1 MPRAPWILALFLIG
15 CQPPGPETGQTSEA
29 AGPAFAGSASCL
41 SCHAHE
47 AELWSGS
54 HHDLA
59 MQPANAA
66 TVLGNFDE
74 ASLQHFGSTSRFT
87 RVEDDFF
94 VNTAGPDGEFR
105 DYKVAWVFGV
115 EPLQQYL
122 VEFPGGRLQTLPT
135 CWDTRPADQ
144 GGQRWFHIYP
154 DESIPAGDELHWTGP
169 NQTWNFMCAS
179 CHSTGLKKGYDSKS
193 NEYKTTWLEDDVSCE
208 TCHGPAQAHVDWAQT
223 GASPTV
229 PNGLAISL
237 SDANGG
243 VWEMDSETGNAVRAV
258 ERSSRAQSET
268 CARCHSRR
276 SVLHETPVD
285 GTSFHDNYRLSLL
298 DEGLYHADGQ
308 ILDEVY
314 VYGSFLQ
321 SKMHTKGVTCGD
333 CHDPHSGHLR
343 FQGNALCSQCHLPEK
358 YDRPEHHHHAPE
370 GLGAQCVACHMP
382 THTYMVV
389 DPRRDHSLRVPRPDL
404 SVELGTPN
412 ACTKCHDD
420 QSASWAAD
428 AVSEWFPEGRSTQ
441 PHFARALHAARSGSP
456 RAGSLLAEIA
466 ASPEQSAIVRAT
478 ALSHLPTYVDQSTF
492 PAMAAGLADP
502 SPLVRAAAVDGL
514 QVLPLQQRANLAF
527 TLLEDPIRLVRINA
541 ARTLASFTTQQL
553 PDLIAT
559 PLNAALADLH
569 DAEMESA
576 ERASAHVN
584 LAQIATE
591 QDHLAD
597 AISHLRTALTLEP
610 HFVPVYVNLADL
622 LRREGKETEAESIL
636 RAGLKIAPGNPALH
650 HALGLLLA
658 RTDRLHDAL
667 NSLSQAMGLAPGEAR
682 FAYAHALALDSLGNR
697 AGAIAA
703 LEQAQRTFP
712 TDREILHA
720 LATLHRD
727 EGHKEVALDWAKQ
740 LQALT
745 PGDES
750 VGKLVEELGG

>member
-1 MPRAPWILALFLIG
+1 MPRVPWILTLCLIG
-15 CQPPGPETGQTSEA
+15 CQPSDPQVDPISGAE
-29 AGPAFAGSASCL
+29 GPAFAGSASCL
-41 SCHAHE
+41 SCHAHQ
-47 AELWSGS
+47 AVLWAGS

-66 TVLGNFDE
+66 TVLGDFED
-74 ASLQHFGSTSRFT
+74 ASLEHFGSTSRFT
-87 RVEDDFF
+87 RREDGFF
-94 VNTAGPDGEFR
+94 VNTAGPDGEDQ

-122 VEFPGGRLQTLPT
+122 VEFPGGRMQTLPT

-154 DESIPAGDELHWTGP
+154 DEPIPAGDELHWTGP

-193 NEYKTTWLEDDVSCE
+193 NEYTTTWLEDDVSCE
-208 TCHGPAQAHVDWAQT
+208 TCHGPAQAHVSWAQA
-223 GASPTV
+223 GASPNA

-237 SDANGG
+237 ADANGG
-243 VWEMDSETGNAVRAV
+243 VWELDSETGNAVRSV
-258 ERSSRAQSET
+258 ERSSRAQAET

-285 GTSFHDNYRLSLL
+285 GSSFHDNYRLSLL

-321 SKMHTKGVTCGD
+321 SKMHTQGVTCGD
-333 CHDPHSGHLR
+333 CHDPHSARLR
-343 FQGNALCSQCHLPEK
+343 FEGNALCAQCHLPEK
-358 YDRPEHHHHAPE
+358 YDAPEHHHHAPE
-370 GLGAQCVACHMP
+370 SAGAQCVECHMP
-382 THTYMVV
+382 TRTYMVV

-412 ACTKCHDD
+412 ACTHCHDD
-420 QSASWAAD
+420 QSATWAAD
-428 AVSEWFPEGRSTQ
+428 AVREWFPEGRSTQ
-441 PHFARALHAARSGSP
+441 PHFARALHAARTGSP
-456 RAGSLLAEIA
+456 SAGSLLAEIA
-466 ASPEQSAIVRAT
+466 ASPEQPAIVRAT
-478 ALSHLPTYVDQSTF
+478 ALSHLPTYVDQTTF

-527 TLLEDPIRLVRINA
+527 TLLEDPVRLVRVNA
-541 ARTLASFTTQQL
+541 GRTLASFTTQQL

-559 PLNAALADLH
+559 PLNAALAELH

-584 LAQIATE
+584 LAQVATE
-591 QDHLAD
+591 QDHLGD

-622 LRREGKETEAESIL
+622 LRRQGDETEAESIL
-636 RAGLKIAPGNPALH
+636 RAGLKIAPGSPALH

-658 RTDRLHDAL
+658 RTERLHDAL

-703 LEQAQRTFP
+703 LEQAQLSFP

-727 EGHKEVALDWAKQ
+727 EGHKETALDWAKK
-740 LQALT
+740 LQAIS

-750 VGKLVEELGG
+750 VGKLLEELGG

>member
-1 MPRAPWILALFLIG
+1 MPRVPWILALILMG
-15 CQPPGPETGQTSEA
+15 CQRADPEVHPGPGSELS
-29 AGPAFAGSASCL
+29 AFAGSGSCL
-41 SCHAHE
+41 SCHARE
-47 AELWSGS
+47 AELWAGS

-59 MQPANAA
+59 MQPASAGS
-66 TVLGNFDE
+66 VLGDFDGATLE
-74 ASLQHFGSTSRFT
+74 HFNSTSRFT
-87 RVEDDFF
+87 NLDGEFF
-94 VNTAGPDGEFR
+94 VTTLGPDGGSHA
-105 DYKVAWVFGV
+105 YKVAWVFGV
-115 EPLQQYL
+115 QPLQQYL

-135 CWDTRPADQ
+135 CWDTRPASE

-154 DESIPAGDELHWTGP
+154 DEPIPPGDELHWTGP

-179 CHSTGLKKGYDSKS
+179 CHSTGLKKGYDHPSDT
-193 NEYKTTWLEDDVSCE
+193 YQTTWFEDDVSCE
-208 TCHGPAQAHVDWAQT
+208 TCHGPARAHVDWAQA

-229 PNGLAISL
+229 SNALAIDL
-237 SDANGG
+237 SDAAGG
-243 VWEMDSETGNAVRAV
+243 VWAMDPETGNAVRSV
-258 ERSSRAQSET
+258 PRSSRAQGET

-321 SKMHTKGVTCGD
+321 SRMHTQGVTCGD
-333 CHDPHSGHLR
+333 CHDPHSSRLL
-343 FQGNALCSQCHLPEK
+343 FEGNALCAQCHLPEK
-358 YDRPEHHHHAPE
+358 YDRPEHHHHSANSP
-370 GLGAQCVACHMP
+370 GSQCVECHMP
-382 THTYMVV
+382 SRTYMVV

-412 ACTKCHDD
+412 ACTHCHED
-420 QSASWAAD
+420 QPDTWAAD
-428 AVSEWFPEGRSTQ
+428 AVRQWFPEGRSTQ

-456 RAGSLLAEIA
+456 GAGSLLAEIA
-466 ASPEQSAIVRAT
+466 ASADQPPIVRAT
-478 ALSHLPTYVDQSTF
+478 ALSHLPTYLDQTTF
-492 PAMAAGLADP
+492 PALAAGLADP
-502 SPLVRAAAVDGL
+502 SPLVRAAAVEGL

-527 TLLEDPIRLVRINA
+527 TLLEDPVRLVRISA

-559 PLNAALADLH
+559 PLEAALAELRS
-569 DAEMESA
+569 AEMESA
-576 ERASAHVN
+576 ERASARVN

-591 QDHLAD
+591 QNRLDE
-597 AISHLRTALTLEP
+597 AIAHLRTGLTLEP

-622 LRREGKETEAESIL
+622 LRRQDNETEAESTL

-682 FAYAHALALDSLGNR
+682 FAYAHALAMDSLGNR

-703 LEQAQRTFP
+703 LEQAQTSFP

-720 LATLHRD
+720 LATMNRD
-727 EGHKEVALDWAKQ
+727 EGHTQAALGWARK
-740 LQALT
+740 LQDISPEDEALA
-745 PGDES
+745 E
-750 VGKLVEELGG
+750 LVQELGG